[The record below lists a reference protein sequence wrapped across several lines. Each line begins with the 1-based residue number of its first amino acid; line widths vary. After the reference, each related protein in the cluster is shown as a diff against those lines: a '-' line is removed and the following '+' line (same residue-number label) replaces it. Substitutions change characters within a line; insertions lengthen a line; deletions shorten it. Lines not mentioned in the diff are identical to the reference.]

1 MTEVSVQQPCSFSA
15 SSLDEE
21 DNDVQEA
28 SDENHMFLMADENGG
43 SSGVVVHHLKKTKS
57 LQNYRSMGVI
67 HISTPIWV
75 AVTCEFCFLCHWAHH
90 CPHMMF
96 LPVPLQKDTIKRS
109 NQMQG
114 HYNWKYS
121 VDMMPLVHA

>member
-43 SSGVVVHHLKKTKS
+43 WWF
-57 LQNYRSMGVI
+57 I
-67 HISTPIWV
+67 I
-75 AVTCEFCFLCHWAHH
+75 
-90 CPHMMF
+90 
-96 LPVPLQKDTIKRS
+96 
-109 NQMQG
+109 
-114 HYNWKYS
+114 
-121 VDMMPLVHA
+121 